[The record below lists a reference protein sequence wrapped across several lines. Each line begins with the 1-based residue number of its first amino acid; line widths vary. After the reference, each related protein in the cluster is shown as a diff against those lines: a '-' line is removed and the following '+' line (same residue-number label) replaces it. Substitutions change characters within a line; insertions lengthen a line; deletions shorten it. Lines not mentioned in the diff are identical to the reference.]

1 MFIIN
6 KSNRKYSIL
15 HTLFNLIVQA
25 NIYNLKKKK
34 KWYQPAFCGLLN
46 LTISLHSSVSCP
58 LYKATCY
65 KYKMYFLHIAI
76 FYNKDSYKWVHR
88 PLCTNSAW
96 TNVLDCQPFEVLN
109 KMKVQQRRPK
119 RETITLSSPFP
130 SIYLLTSL

>member
-25 NIYNLKKKK
+25 NIYNLRK

-46 LTISLHSSVSCP
+46 LTIFLHSSFSCA

-65 KYKMYFLHIAI
+65 KYKMYFLHIA
-76 FYNKDSYKWVHR
+76 F
-88 PLCTNSAW
+88 L
-96 TNVLDCQPFEVLN
+96 
-109 KMKVQQRRPK
+109 
-119 RETITLSSPFP
+119 
-130 SIYLLTSL
+130 